1 MRTLRVELG
10 RRSYPVII
18 GSGALGEV
26 STVLSD
32 FGGFDRLA
40 IVADRGVEA
49 LYAERLEGPARV
61 FAKTHRLVIEPGESS
76 KSWGVAGELLEK
88 LAARGFTRT
97 DVVVTLG
104 GGVASDL
111 GGFVAAAYLRG
122 IKVIHAPTTLLGQVD
137 AAIGGKTG
145 VNLTAGKNLSG
156 AFYQPV
162 AVLSDI
168 DTLASLPEREY
179 RSGLA
184 EVIKYGLCYEPGILE
199 CFEAG
204 TDNRC
209 LLDEKSP
216 DLLED
221 LVFKCASI
229 KGRVVAADEH
239 DRDGRLILNYGH
251 TFGHALEAAGE
262 FGRWSHGEAISVGM
276 VFASVVSCLEGLAG
290 PDLVDRHR
298 DLFTSAGLPISAS
311 FDPQELEKLWL
322 LDKKRD
328 RVQRWILLEDL
339 GKPKVCANVSIENLQ
354 KALQEVMA

>member
-18 GSGALGEV
+18 GRGALGEL
-26 STVLSD
+26 SGVLSN

-40 IVADRGVEA
+40 IIADRDVEA
-49 LYAERLEGPARV
+49 LYAESLEGPARA
-61 FAKTHRLVIEPGESS
+61 FAKTHRLVIEPGEAS
-76 KSWGVAGELLEK
+76 KSWADAGDLLEK

-97 DVVVTLG
+97 DVIVTLG

-145 VNLTAGKNLSG
+145 VNLAAGKNLAG
-156 AFYQPV
+156 TFYQPV
-162 AVLSDI
+162 AVVSDI
-168 DTLASLPEREY
+168 DTLATLSEREY

-184 EVIKYGLCYEPGILE
+184 EVIKYGLCYEPGILD
-199 CFEAG
+199 CFEPG
-204 TDNRC
+204 TANRRS
-209 LLDEKSP
+209 LDARSP

-229 KGRVVAADEH
+229 KGRVVAADED
-239 DRDGRLILNYGH
+239 DRGGRLILNYGH
-251 TFGHALEAAGE
+251 TFGHALEAAD
-262 FGRWSHGEAISVGM
+262 FGRWSHGEAIAVGM

-298 DLFTSAGLPISAS
+298 DLFASAGLPISAS

-322 LDKKRD
+322 LDKKRGT
-328 RVQRWILLEDL
+328 VQRWILLEEI
-339 GKPKVCANVSIENLQ
+339 GKPQVRSGVSIENLR
-354 KALQEVMA
+354 KALKEVMA